1 MISRTP
7 LRLQR
12 SHPRAAIQRDGQAG
26 SVQNWNGPGLI
37 GEASPNEGAT
47 SVAVVSRTLIRNG
60 VPSICAEQPSQ
71 RAALFSAM
79 IVGMRMPFT
88 SIVPLIVPEPAAP
101 WRRALPITLVVAL
114 LAAGCGPAGDP
125 TDPAAEVR
133 GDGKLQE
140 LLIRHD
146 SRDPAYRLEGGAVE
160 VDGGPWCQFKNPKT
174 GKTITVKDSIAD
186 AFLQQIL
193 LRPAEYDTIV
203 TTNLNGD
210 YISDALAAEV
220 GGLGIAPGG
229 WAQVVRKQVPSAEIV
244 GIDLLPVEPI
254 EGVTIFQ
261 MDFMADEAPA
271 ALTDALGGPP
281 DLVLSDMAANTVGHK
296 ATDHLRTM
304 GLVET
309 AAHFAIENLSP
320 GGAFVAAHIMA
331 GGQGRRPQI
340 AGGTFAQHHR
350 A

>member
-12 SHPRAAIQRDGQAG
+12 SQPRTAIQRGGQAA

-37 GEASPNEGAT
+37 GDAAPNEGAT
-47 SVAVVSRTLIRNG
+47 SVAVVSSTLMRNG

-133 GDGKLQE
+133 GDDKLQE

-146 SRDPAYRLEGGAVE
+146 SRDPAYRLTGGAVE
-160 VDGGPWCQFKNPKT
+160 VGTTVVLQVRT
-174 GKTITVKDSIAD
+174 GSDDAVTVALSIA
-186 AFLQQIL
+186 
-193 LRPAEYDTIV
+193 
-203 TTNLNGD
+203 
-210 YISDALAAEV
+210 
-220 GGLGIAPGG
+220 
-229 WAQVVRKQVPSAEIV
+229 AQ
-244 GIDLLPVEPI
+244 
-254 EGVTIFQ
+254 
-261 MDFMADEAPA
+261 M
-271 ALTDALGGPP
+271 
-281 DLVLSDMAANTVGHK
+281 
-296 ATDHLRTM
+296 
-304 GLVET
+304 T
-309 AAHFAIENLSP
+309 AAWRNALMP
-320 GGAFVAAHIMA
+320 
-331 GGQGRRPQI
+331 
-340 AGGTFAQHHR
+340 
-350 A
+350 